1 MSFIESVQKKLIPD
15 KMGSKGQVGLPQVL
29 ALIILLFI
37 VFTVGRILL
46 NNTSLD
52 PDSTDGGLAVANP
65 LTNIGLITMSGIVII
80 AAMASIV
87 IRFF

>member
-1 MSFIESVQKKLIPD
+1 MSKYVAKEARNGLFHMGES
-15 KMGSKGQVGLPQVL
+15 GQVGLPQVL
-29 ALIILLFI
+29 ALVILLFV

-52 PDSTDGGLAVANP
+52 PDSTDGGLATPNA
-65 LTNIGLITMSGIVII
+65 LTNIGLITMVGIVLIS
-80 AAMASIV
+80 AMASIV

>member
-1 MSFIESVQKKLIPD
+1 MKLTQ

-29 ALIILLFI
+29 ALIILVFV

-52 PDSTDGGLAVANP
+52 PDSTDGGTQNN
-65 LTNIGLITMSGIVII
+65 LTNIGLIVMSGIVII